1 MLFRSNFWELAT
13 AVEGSVYEM
22 ISQFIQ
28 HCSDGMGKYAL
39 KEEDPV
45 NHQWSSFEKALRGLK
60 EFQEVYRGE
69 DKAYEIEGVN
79 IYVEYICKSYND
91 EIGGRI
97 MGAAGLMS
105 IKCAA
110 LGVLL
115 SFYTI
120 QTAEESGVSAG
131 DGLSALATMLE
142 AAGDD
147 GDGLGGVISKVLSP
161 KPVTWNNIYT
171 AFSSMKSLIYVSH
184 DSYVENIQITVFT
197 DTHAHV
203 VRGTLNAKGELQSGI
218 NFYLYERNDYI
229 EGNLG
234 RGLEWQEESGVYVKS
249 LVHEGDN
256 RRDGKEVREKHDV
269 QDAIPFSRQ

>member
-1 MLFRSNFWELAT
+1 
-13 AVEGSVYEM
+13 M

-45 NHQWSSFEKALRGLK
+45 NHQWSSFEKAFRGLK

-105 IKCAA
+105 IKCTA

-120 QTAEESGVSAG
+120 ETGEESDLSSG
-131 DGLSALATMLE
+131 DAMSALITTME
-142 AAGDD
+142 AAGDE
-147 GDGLGGVISKVLSP
+147 GDGLGGIFRRYSALRLLIGTTHIRHF
-161 KPVTWNNIYT
+161 PV
-171 AFSSMKSLIYVSH
+171 
-184 DSYVENIQITVFT
+184 
-197 DTHAHV
+197 
-203 VRGTLNAKGELQSGI
+203 
-218 NFYLYERNDYI
+218 
-229 EGNLG
+229 
-234 RGLEWQEESGVYVKS
+234 
-249 LVHEGDN
+249 
-256 RRDGKEVREKHDV
+256 
-269 QDAIPFSRQ
+269 